1 VVVPKWRIVLLAVV
15 AAPLVLFALTAAA
28 WAIDTRGDSA
38 HASRGVVLAGHDIA
52 GKTRDQLSSVVDE
65 LAAQL
70 PSTPITI
77 QAPTYHLTT
86 TAADL
91 GVRVDAKATLD
102 AAMSKGR
109 DDPGPMAP
117 IRWAKALV
125 ADRPIPLVLTVDR
138 AKATQ
143 TIHQLEGPR
152 RTEPTEP
159 TIKAT
164 ATTVEF
170 VPGKD
175 GTGIDVGQVLAALP
189 SSATNVGK
197 HITIS
202 ANQHAEHPTITDAE
216 VKALALKAEANT
228 ARPIAVT
235 VGGSTKNVD
244 ATTLRAGFG
253 VAPGADGHPTLTLDP
268 KVVGPVLATAFPPSP
283 NPTNLTFTLVNG
295 KMLPVP
301 GKNATVCCAPSAPQ
315 ALAAAVLAGQKSA
328 TLDTRTLTAADAANQ
343 AAALGVQQVV
353 GEFTTHHPAG
363 QPRVINIHRIADLT
377 RGQYIA
383 PGATF
388 SVNGFI
394 GQRTTA
400 KGFVVAP
407 VIEDGEFSTDVG
419 GGISQYA
426 TTLFNAAF
434 FAGLD
439 IPQYKAHSI
448 YISRYPFGRE
458 ATLAYPSVDL
468 KIHNNTPYGVVI
480 WTSYTNSSLTVQLWS
495 TRYVTGAQTAQN
507 KSSGCGPISTTRT
520 RTYVD
525 GHTDQQVFH
534 ADYTCNPPKE

>member
-1 VVVPKWRIVLLAVV
+1 VV
-15 AAPLVLFALTAAA
+15 AAPLLLFALTAAA
-28 WAIDTRGDSA
+28 WAIDTRDDGS
-38 HASRGVVLAGHDIA
+38 HASRGADLAGHDIS
-52 GKTRDQLSSVVDE
+52 GKSRAQVAKVVDQLSDD
-65 LAAQL
+65 L
-70 PSTPITI
+70 PTTPVTI
-77 QAPTYHLTT
+77 ETPNFHLTT

-91 GVRVDAKATLD
+91 GITVDRKATLD
-102 AAMSKGR
+102 TAMHTGS
-109 DDPGPMAP
+109 DDPGPLAP
-117 IRWAKALV
+117 LRWAKALV
-125 ADRPIPLVLTVDR
+125 SDRPVLVKMTVDK
-138 AKATQ
+138 AKAAT
-143 TIHQLEGPR
+143 TIHQLEGAR

-164 ATTVEF
+164 ATTVEL

-175 GTGIDVGQVLAALP
+175 GTGLDVEQIVSKLPLSTSTIDH
-189 SSATNVGK
+189 
-197 HITIS
+197 HITVTVD
-202 ANQHAEHPTITDAE
+202 QHPQHPTIGDAE
-216 VKALALKAEANT
+216 VKALADTAERNT
-228 ARPIAVT
+228 AQPIAVT
-235 VGGSTKNVD
+235 LGSTTKNVD
-244 ATTLRAGFG
+244 ATALRAGFG
-253 VAPGADGHPTLTLDP
+253 VSNGSDGKPTLTLDP
-268 KVVGPVLATAFPPSP
+268 KVVGPVLANAFPPAP
-283 NPTNLTFTLVNG
+283 NPTGLTFTMANG
-295 KMLPVP
+295 QMVPVA
-301 GKNATVCCAPSAPQ
+301 GKDATVCCADSAPQ
-315 ALAAAVLAGQKSA
+315 TLAAAVLAGKKSA
-328 TLDTRTLTAADAANQ
+328 SLDPKTLTAADAANQ
-343 AAALGVQQVV
+343 AAAAGVKEVV

-394 GQRTTA
+394 GKRTPD

-458 ATLAYPSVDL
+458 ATLAYPGVDL
-468 KIHNNTPYGVVI
+468 KIHNNSPYGVVI

-495 TRYVTGAQTAQN
+495 TRYATGAQTAQN

-520 RTYVD
+520 RTFVD

-534 ADYTCNPPKE
+534 ADYDCNPPKE

>member
-28 WAIDTRGDSA
+28 WAIDTRNDDN
-38 HASRGVVLAGHDIA
+38 HASRGVQLAGRDIS
-52 GKTRDQLSSVVDE
+52 GETRSQVAKVVDD

-77 QAPTYHLTT
+77 DAHTYRLTT

-91 GVRVDAKATLD
+91 GVQVDQKATLD
-102 AAMSKGR
+102 AAMNKGR
-109 DDPGPMAP
+109 DDPGPLAP

-125 ADRPIPLVLTVDR
+125 GDRPVPLALKIDK
-138 AKATQ
+138 AKAAE
-143 TIHQLEGPR
+143 TIHQLEGTH

-164 ATTVEF
+164 ATTVDL

-175 GTGIDVGQVLAALP
+175 GTGIDVDAVLAQLP
-189 SSATNVGK
+189 SSADKVGT
-197 HITIS
+197 HITIT
-202 ANQHAEHPTITDAE
+202 ADQRAEHPKITDAE
-216 VKALALKAEANT
+216 VKALAQKADENT
-228 ARPIAVT
+228 AHPIAVT
-235 VGGSTKNVD
+235 VGGSTQNVD
-244 ATTLRAGFG
+244 ATSLRAGFG
-253 VAPGADGHPTLTLDP
+253 VTAGADGHPTLTLDP
-268 KVVGPVLATAFPPSP
+268 KVVGPVLATAFPPAP
-283 NPTNLTFTLVNG
+283 NPTNLTFTLLNG
-295 KMLPVP
+295 RMVPVP
-301 GKNATVCCAPSAPQ
+301 GKNATVCCGPNAPQ
-315 ALAAAVLAGQKSA
+315 VLAAAVLAGQKAA

-388 SVNGFI
+388 SVNGFV

-419 GGISQYA
+419 GGVSQFA

-439 IPQYKAHSI
+439 IPQHKAHSI

-480 WTSYTNSSLTVQLWS
+480 WPTYTGTSLTVQLWS

>member
-1 VVVPKWRIVLLAVV
+1 MV
-15 AAPLVLFALTAAA
+15 A
-28 WAIDTRGDSA
+28 
-38 HASRGVVLAGHDIA
+38 
-52 GKTRDQLSSVVDE
+52 
-65 LAAQL
+65 
-70 PSTPITI
+70 
-77 QAPTYHLTT
+77 
-86 TAADL
+86 
-91 GVRVDAKATLD
+91 
-102 AAMSKGR
+102 
-109 DDPGPMAP
+109 
-117 IRWAKALV
+117 
-125 ADRPIPLVLTVDR
+125 
-138 AKATQ
+138 
-143 TIHQLEGPR
+143 
-152 RTEPTEP
+152 
-159 TIKAT
+159 
-164 ATTVEF
+164 

-175 GTGIDVGQVLAALP
+175 
-189 SSATNVGK
+189 
-197 HITIS
+197 
-202 ANQHAEHPTITDAE
+202 
-216 VKALALKAEANT
+216 
-228 ARPIAVT
+228 
-235 VGGSTKNVD
+235 
-244 ATTLRAGFG
+244 
-253 VAPGADGHPTLTLDP
+253 
-268 KVVGPVLATAFPPSP
+268 
-283 NPTNLTFTLVNG
+283 
-295 KMLPVP
+295 
-301 GKNATVCCAPSAPQ
+301 ATVCCAPNAPQ
-315 ALAAAVLAGQKSA
+315 VLATAVLAGQKA
-328 TLDTRTLTAADAANQ
+328 AALDGRTLTAADAANQ
-343 AAALGVQQVV
+343 AASLGVQQVV

-419 GGISQYA
+419 GGVSQFA

-468 KIHNNTPYGVVI
+468 KIHNNSPYGVVI
-480 WTSYTNSSLTVQLWS
+480 WPTYTGTSLTVQLWS
-495 TRYVTGAQTAQN
+495 TRYATGAQTAQN

>member
-28 WAIDTRGDSA
+28 WAIDTRSDSD
-38 HASRGVVLAGHDIA
+38 HASRGVELAGHDVA
-52 GKTRDQLSSVVDE
+52 GKTRRQVSSLVDD

-70 PSTPITI
+70 PSTTVTI
-77 QAPTYHLTT
+77 EAPTYHLTT

-91 GVRVDAKATLD
+91 GVRVDEQATLD

-125 ADRPIPLVLTVDR
+125 ADRPIPLVLTVDK
-138 AKATQ
+138 AKAAQ

-164 ATTVEF
+164 DTTVEL

-175 GTGIDVGQVLAALP
+175 GTGVDVDQVLAKLP
-189 SSATNVGK
+189 SSTTKVGK

-202 ANQHAEHPTITDAE
+202 ADQRAEHPTISDAE
-216 VKALALKAEANT
+216 VKALAQTAEQNT
-228 ARPIAVT
+228 AHPIAVT
-235 VGGSTKNVD
+235 IGGSTKTVD
-244 ATTLRAGFG
+244 ATSLRAGFG
-253 VAPGADGHPTLTLDP
+253 VATGEGGRPTLTLDP
-268 KVVGPVLATAFPPSP
+268 KVIGPVLVAAFPPP
-283 NPTNLTFTLVNG
+283 ANPTNLTFNMVNG
-295 KMLPVP
+295 RMTPVP
-301 GKNATVCCAPSAPQ
+301 GKDATVCCAQNAPQ
-315 ALAAAVLAGQKSA
+315 ALAAAVLAGKKTA

-343 AAALGVQQVV
+343 AASLGVQQVV

-377 RGQYIA
+377 RGTYIA
-383 PGATF
+383 PGTTF
-388 SVNGFI
+388 SVNDFI
-394 GQRTTA
+394 GKRTA
-400 KGFVVAP
+400 DKGFVVAP
-407 VIEDGEFSTDVG
+407 VIEDGEFKTDVG

-439 IPQYKAHSI
+439 IPQYKAHSV

-468 KIHNNTPYGVVI
+468 KLRNNSPYGVVI

-495 TRYVTGAQTAQN
+495 TRYATGAQTAQN
-507 KSSGCGPISTTRT
+507 KSSGCGPVSTTRT
-520 RTYVD
+520 RTFVD

-534 ADYTCNPPKE
+534 ANYTCNPPKD